1 MSLSPFF
8 SVVIPTYN
16 CAEFLNRA
24 LTSVYSQTY
33 QNFEVIVVDNSST
46 DNTENILKSFA
57 DNRLKII
64 KVNNNGIIGYS
75 RNKGIKNT
83 KGDWIAF
90 LDSDDVW
97 KHNKLEKVRDVID
110 YNSEII
116 LVCHDEWHVVN
127 KERKSRLCYGPGGG
141 DLYERLLFKGNC
153 LSTSAVCLRKNIAI
167 KSDGFS
173 ERKAF
178 VTVEDYEYWIRLTQE
193 GKFYF
198 INEVLGEWHTHGKNY
213 SDDAIIHADAL
224 IAVMEHHLDRWLKT
238 FPGSIKRVK
247 QSQARVY
254 AQAGRIL
261 QKGGSFPNAYQY
273 TWSAI
278 LKNPFQLKAWII
290 LLLSFFRINYPR

>member
-1 MSLSPFF
+1 MPPFF

-16 CAEFLNRA
+16 CAKFLKRA
-24 LTSVYSQTY
+24 LTSVFSQTY

-46 DNTENILKSFA
+46 DNTENVIKSFA
-57 DNRLKII
+57 ENRMNVIE
-64 KVNNNGIIGYS
+64 VNNNGIIAYS
-75 RNKGIKNT
+75 RNKGIKNA

-97 KHNKLEKVRDVID
+97 KPNKLEKVRDVID
-110 YNSEII
+110 HNSEVI
-116 LVCHDEWHVVN
+116 LVCHDEWHVHKGKIKN
-127 KERKSRLCYGPGGG
+127 RLKYGPAGP
-141 DLYERLLFKGNC
+141 DMYDRLIFKGNC
-153 LSTSAVCLRKNIAI
+153 ISTSAVCLRKDIAI
-167 KSDGFS
+167 KSGGFS

-213 SDDAIIHADAL
+213 SDDAIIHAGAL

-247 QSQARVY
+247 QGRATVY
-254 AQAGRIL
+254 TQAGRIL
-261 QKGGSFPNAYQY
+261 QKRGLFPNAYRY
-273 TWSAI
+273 AWNAI
-278 LKNPFQLKAWII
+278 LKSPFRVKAWMI